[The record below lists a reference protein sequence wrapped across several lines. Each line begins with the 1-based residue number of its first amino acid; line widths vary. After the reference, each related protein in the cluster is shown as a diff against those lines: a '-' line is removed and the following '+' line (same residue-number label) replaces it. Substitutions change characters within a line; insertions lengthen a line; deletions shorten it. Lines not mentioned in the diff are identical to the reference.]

1 MTPPGSNWTYN
12 KLMQRVYL
20 LRHGQSNDNA
30 HKIVSG
36 STETPL
42 TELGKQQAHQAGE
55 LARAL
60 NIDLIVCS
68 PMGRAKQT
76 AKIVAKEI
84 GYPEDDIKVI
94 KELAERDLGNLEG
107 HSYAKNDRLN
117 GNFPAVDFILGVEP
131 LPQFYSRVQH
141 ALREVLHDK
150 KHHSVLIVSHQ
161 GVSRMLRTIAHGRKP
176 HDMYEQ
182 AHLASATLY
191 PLL

>member
-1 MTPPGSNWTYN
+1 
-12 KLMQRVYL
+12 MQRIYL

-42 TELGKQQAHQAGE
+42 TELGKQQAKTAGE
-55 LARAL
+55 DARAL
-60 NIDLIVCS
+60 GIDLIVCS

-84 GYPEDDIKVI
+84 DYPADDIEI
-94 KELAERDLGNLEG
+94 MEEFAERDLGNLEG
-107 HSYAKNDRLN
+107 HSYAKNERLN

-141 ALREVLHDK
+141 GLREILKRK
-150 KHHSVLIVSHQ
+150 KYHCVLIVSHQ
-161 GVSRMLRTIAHGRKP
+161 GVGRMLRTVAHGKKP
-176 HDMYEQ
+176 HDVYDQ
-182 AHLASATLY
+182 IHLNNGTLY